1 MKFEA
6 LVELSRDAEVL
17 IPRSLLRGIK
27 TVVCDLRMFIE
38 EKSSSN
44 SQELKAAREALGLSL
59 ADIFQRTRISVSN
72 LQAMENNDFHLLP
85 TAAYTKN
92 FIKTYARTLGI
103 DSEPILV
110 KYEDYLN
117 SLKGIQ
123 KLPPEDISTS
133 KLLFGKISSI
143 RLYSGIAAVLIVIS
157 VVAWLISKQYQS
169 SSDIINSKGNITTA
183 VTETKKQTANSPVN
197 ETAPINQQV
206 KDNPKLAVNEINKTP
221 VKEQLIPDKTENNS
235 VKSSKEQV
243 SLPNMQPA
251 VNSEE
256 ASLLIINAIEDTWI
270 RIKADQNPPFQ
281 ILLKSGEKFERKA
294 ASLEMDIGNAG
305 GIKIQFKG
313 KNIDNLGKSG
323 QVTHLRLP

>member
-1 MKFEA
+1 MKTN
-6 LVELSRDAEVL
+6 
-17 IPRSLLRGIK
+17 I
-27 TVVCDLRMFIE
+27 VVCDFQMFIE
-38 EKSSSN
+38 EKSSSD
-44 SQELKAAREALGLSL
+44 SQELKTKREALGLSL

-72 LQAMENNDFHLLP
+72 LQAMEDNNFHLLP
-85 TAAYTKN
+85 TSAYTKN

-117 SLKGIQ
+117 SRKGIQ
-123 KLPPEDISTS
+123 KLPPKDVSGS
-133 KLLFGKISSI
+133 KILFAKIASI
-143 RLYSGIAAVLIVIS
+143 RLYSGIAAVLIVLS

-169 SSDIINSKGNITTA
+169 SSDIINSKGSITAA
-183 VTETKKQTANSPVN
+183 VTENKEQTANSPVN

-206 KDNPKLAVNEINKTP
+206 KDSPKLALNEINKQSP
-221 VKEQLIPDKTENNS
+221 VKEQLISGKIENNA

-243 SLPNMQPA
+243 SLPDIQPA

-256 ASLLIINAIEDTWI
+256 ASLLIINAIEETWI
-270 RIKADQNPPFQ
+270 RIKADQNPSFQ
-281 ILLKSGEKFERKA
+281 VLLKSGEKFERKA

-313 KNIDNLGKSG
+313 KNIETLGKSG

>member
-1 MKFEA
+1 
-6 LVELSRDAEVL
+6 
-17 IPRSLLRGIK
+17 
-27 TVVCDLRMFIE
+27 MFIE

-44 SQELKAAREALGLSL
+44 SQELKTKREALGLSL

-72 LQAMENNDFHLLP
+72 LQAMEDNNFHLLP
-85 TAAYTKN
+85 TSAYTKN

-123 KLPPEDISTS
+123 KLSPEEVSGI
-133 KLLFGKISSI
+133 KILFGKISSI
-143 RLYSGIAAVLIVIS
+143 RLYSGIAVLIVIS
-157 VVAWLISKQYQS
+157 VVTWLISKQYQS
-169 SSDIINSKGNITTA
+169 SSDIINSKGSIAAA
-183 VTETKKQTANSPVN
+183 VTEHKEQTANSPVN

-206 KDNPKLAVNEINKTP
+206 KDSPKLALNEINKQSP
-221 VKEQLIPDKTENNS
+221 VKEQLISGKIENNA

-243 SLPNMQPA
+243 SLPNIQPA

-256 ASLLIINAIEDTWI
+256 ASLLIINAIEETWI
-270 RIKADQNPPFQ
+270 RIKADKNPSFQ

>member
-1 MKFEA
+1 
-6 LVELSRDAEVL
+6 
-17 IPRSLLRGIK
+17 
-27 TVVCDLRMFIE
+27 MFIE
-38 EKSSSN
+38 EQSSNN

-110 KYEDYLN
+110 KYENYLN
-117 SLKGIQ
+117 SLKGMQ
-123 KLPPEDISTS
+123 KLPPEEVSGS
-133 KLLFGKISSI
+133 KLLLTKLSS
-143 RLYSGIAAVLIVIS
+143 RRFFLGIAAVLIVIS

-169 SSDIINSKGNITTA
+169 TSDIIHSKGSITAQAPENKQQA
-183 VTETKKQTANSPVN
+183 VTPPVN
-197 ETAPINQQV
+197 EAAPISQQV
-206 KDNPKLAVNEINKTP
+206 KDSSKPGLNEINKQPP
-221 VKEQLIPDKTENNS
+221 VKENLISGKIENDA
-235 VKSSKEQV
+235 VKASKGQGQ
-243 SLPNMQPA
+243 LPNAQPA

-256 ASLLIINAIEDTWI
+256 AGLLIINAIEDTWL
-270 RIKADQNPPFQ
+270 RIKVDQNPSFQ

-313 KNIDNLGKSG
+313 KNIENLGKSG

>member
-1 MKFEA
+1 
-6 LVELSRDAEVL
+6 
-17 IPRSLLRGIK
+17 
-27 TVVCDLRMFIE
+27 MFLE
-38 EKSSSN
+38 EKPESN
-44 SQELKAAREALGLSL
+44 SQELKTKREALGLSL

-72 LQAMENNDFHLLP
+72 LQAMEDNNFHLLP

-103 DSEPILV
+103 DGEPILV

-123 KLPPEDISTS
+123 KLSPEDVSGS
-133 KLLFGKISSI
+133 KILFGKISSI

-157 VVAWLISKQYQS
+157 VVTWLISKQYQS
-169 SSDIINSKGNITTA
+169 SSDIINSKGGINAA
-183 VTETKKQTANSPVN
+183 VTKHKEQTANSPVN
-197 ETAPINQQV
+197 ETALINQQV
-206 KDNPKLAVNEINKTP
+206 KDSPKLALNEINKQSP
-221 VKEQLIPDKTENNS
+221 VKEHLISDKIENYA

-243 SLPNMQPA
+243 SLPDIQPA

-256 ASLLIINAIEDTWI
+256 ASLLIINAIEETWI
-270 RIKADQNPPFQ
+270 RIKADQNPSFQ

>member
-1 MKFEA
+1 
-6 LVELSRDAEVL
+6 
-17 IPRSLLRGIK
+17 LLRAIK
-27 TVVCDLRMFIE
+27 PVVCDLRMFIE

-44 SQELKAAREALGLSL
+44 SQELKVAREALGLSL

-72 LQAMENNDFHLLP
+72 LQAMEDNNFHLLP

-110 KYEDYLN
+110 KYENYLN

-123 KLPPEDISTS
+123 KLPTEDVSGS

-157 VVAWLISKQYQS
+157 IVAWLISKQYQS
-169 SSDIINSKGNITTA
+169 SSDIINSKGSITTA
-183 VTETKKQTANSPVN
+183 VTKNKEQTAHSPVN
-197 ETAPINQQV
+197 ETASINQQV
-206 KDNPKLAVNEINKTP
+206 KDSPKLVLNEINKQSS
-221 VKEQLIPDKTENNS
+221 VKEQSIPGKIENNA

-243 SLPNMQPA
+243 SLPNVQPV

-256 ASLLIINAIEDTWI
+256 AGLLIINAIEDTWI
-270 RIKADQNPPFQ
+270 RIKADQNPSFQ
-281 ILLKSGEKFERKA
+281 VFLKSGEKFERKA

-305 GIKIQFKG
+305 GIKIQFKS

-323 QVTHLRLP
+323 QVIHLRLP

>member
-1 MKFEA
+1 
-6 LVELSRDAEVL
+6 
-17 IPRSLLRGIK
+17 
-27 TVVCDLRMFIE
+27 MFIE

-44 SQELKAAREALGLSL
+44 SQELKTAREALGLSL

-72 LQAMENNDFHLLP
+72 LQAMEDNNFHLLP
-85 TAAYTKN
+85 TSAYTKN

-123 KLPPEDISTS
+123 KLSPEDVSGI
-133 KLLFGKISSI
+133 KILFGKISSI
-143 RLYSGIAAVLIVIS
+143 RLYSGIAVLIVIS

-169 SSDIINSKGNITTA
+169 SSDIINSTKRIA
-183 VTETKKQTANSPVN
+183 VSVSENKEQIVNSPVN
-197 ETAPINQQV
+197 ATAPINQQA
-206 KDNPKLAVNEINKTP
+206 KDSPNLAPNEINKQSQ
-221 VKEQLIPDKTENNS
+221 VKAQSISSKTENN
-235 VKSSKEQV
+235 VEKPSKEQV
-243 SLPNMQPA
+243 SSSVKNVQPA

-256 ASLLIINAIEDTWI
+256 ASLLIISAIEETWI
-270 RIKADQNPPFQ
+270 RIKADQNPSFQ
-281 ILLKSGEKFERKA
+281 VLLKPGEKFERKA
-294 ASLEMDIGNAG
+294 VSFNMDIGNAG

-313 KNIDNLGKSG
+313 KNIENLGKSG

>member
-1 MKFEA
+1 
-6 LVELSRDAEVL
+6 
-17 IPRSLLRGIK
+17 
-27 TVVCDLRMFIE
+27 MFIE

-44 SQELKAAREALGLSL
+44 SQELKTKREALGLSL

-72 LQAMENNDFHLLP
+72 LQAMEDNNFHLLP

-103 DSEPILV
+103 DGEPILV

-123 KLPPEDISTS
+123 KLSPEDVSGS
-133 KLLFGKISSI
+133 KILFGKISSI

-157 VVAWLISKQYQS
+157 VVTWLISKQYQS
-169 SSDIINSKGNITTA
+169 SSDIINSKGSITAA
-183 VTETKKQTANSPVN
+183 VTEKKEQIANSPVN

-206 KDNPKLAVNEINKTP
+206 KDSPKLALNEINKQSP
-221 VKEQLIPDKTENNS
+221 VKEHLISDKIENNA

-243 SLPNMQPA
+243 SLPDIQPA

-256 ASLLIINAIEDTWI
+256 ASLLIINAIEETWI
-270 RIKADQNPPFQ
+270 RIKADQNPSFQ

>member
-1 MKFEA
+1 
-6 LVELSRDAEVL
+6 LGI
-17 IPRSLLRGIK
+17 IPRSGGFIARSLLRAIK
-27 TVVCDLRMFIE
+27 PVVCDLQMFIE

-44 SQELKAAREALGLSL
+44 SQELKTKREALGLSL

-72 LQAMENNDFHLLP
+72 LQAMEDNDFHLLP

-103 DSEPILV
+103 DSEPILI

-123 KLPPEDISTS
+123 KLSPEEVSGI
-133 KLLFGKISSI
+133 KILFGKISSI
-143 RLYSGIAAVLIVIS
+143 RLYSGIAVLIVIS
-157 VVAWLISKQYQS
+157 VVTWLISKQYQS
-169 SSDIINSKGNITTA
+169 SSDIINSKGSIAAA
-183 VTETKKQTANSPVN
+183 VTEHKEQTANSPVN

-206 KDNPKLAVNEINKTP
+206 KDSPKLALNEINKQSP
-221 VKEQLIPDKTENNS
+221 VKEQLISGKIENNA

-243 SLPNMQPA
+243 SLPDKQPA

-256 ASLLIINAIEDTWI
+256 ASLLIINAIEETWI
-270 RIKADQNPPFQ
+270 RIKADKNPSFQ